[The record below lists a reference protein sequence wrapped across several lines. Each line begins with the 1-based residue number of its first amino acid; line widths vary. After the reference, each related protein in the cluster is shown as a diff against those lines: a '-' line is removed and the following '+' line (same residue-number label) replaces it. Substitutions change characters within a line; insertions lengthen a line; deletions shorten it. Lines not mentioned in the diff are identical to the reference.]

1 MFLSPS
7 LSAVSGVSTLVNTL
21 LGSSLRL
28 EFDLSHFQVGSEG
41 RDETVLRSLWRLL
54 ASPFLLFW
62 TLFRRQPDIVHL
74 NVSLDPKGY
83 WRDLVYLFIARLMR
97 RGVVNQIHGGAMPQ
111 TLFPRSRFLTWIFR
125 RALVA
130 SDAVVVLSS
139 AEVEAYRKFDARIN
153 VYLVP
158 NAINATDLAEVA
170 RLFNHDKPLRLVYV
184 GRIVA
189 NKGLFESL
197 ECLRLLKAR
206 GHLFTLRIA
215 GDGPAQEALRA
226 AADSTGLAG
235 EVMFL
240 GKVFGEAK
248 NRLWLDSDVFV
259 FPTYNPE
266 GLPYALLE
274 AMAAGCVPVICPVAA
289 IPDVM
294 QDGVH
299 GLFVPPKDPEAL
311 ARALIFLDRQRD
323 ELTRMAR
330 AARERI
336 SEHYLIDRLVRDL
349 MGIYRHA
356 AHNYR

>member
-1 MFLSPS
+1 
-7 LSAVSGVSTLVNTL
+7 
-21 LGSSLRL
+21 
-28 EFDLSHFQVGSEG
+28 
-41 RDETVLRSLWRLL
+41 
-54 ASPFLLFW
+54 
-62 TLFRRQPDIVHL
+62 
-74 NVSLDPKGY
+74 
-83 WRDLVYLFIARLMR
+83 
-97 RGVVNQIHGGAMPQ
+97 
-111 TLFPRSRFLTWIFR
+111 
-125 RALVA
+125 
-130 SDAVVVLSS
+130 
-139 AEVEAYRKFDARIN
+139 
-153 VYLVP
+153 
-158 NAINATDLAEVA
+158 
-170 RLFNHDKPLRLVYV
+170 
-184 GRIVA
+184 
-189 NKGLFESL
+189 
-197 ECLRLLKAR
+197 
-206 GHLFTLRIA
+206 
-215 GDGPAQEALRA
+215 
-226 AADSTGLAG
+226 

-323 ELTRMAR
+323 ELARMAR

-336 SEHYLIDRLVRDL
+336 SQYYLIDRLVRDL